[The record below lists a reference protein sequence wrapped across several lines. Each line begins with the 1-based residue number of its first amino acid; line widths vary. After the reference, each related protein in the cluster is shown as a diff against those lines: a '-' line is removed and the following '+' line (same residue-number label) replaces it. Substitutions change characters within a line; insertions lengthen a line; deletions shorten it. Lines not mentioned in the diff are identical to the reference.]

1 MSIKEHILD
10 VAESLFN
17 ELGYTA
23 VGVDLI
29 RDKAEVS
36 KTSMYR
42 HFGSKSNLIEAVLA
56 RRHQYFETQLT
67 PIFASTVSLDERLE
81 ALLDWYFA
89 WFRSK
94 NFNGCMFMHALA
106 EFKNQDDTLAQ
117 QALQHKA
124 WLKLLLLSLFESSDI
139 KRADKAEAIITF
151 LEGMIVRA
159 EFGGVIESED
169 TYRLSVKLLS
179 KTA

>member
-17 ELGYTA
+17 ELGYIA

-29 RDKAEVS
+29 RDQAQVS

-42 HFGSKSNLIEAVLA
+42 HFGSKNNLIEAVLT
-56 RRHQYFETQLT
+56 RRHQYFEDQLT
-67 PIFASTVSLDERLE
+67 PIFTSTASVDERVD
-81 ALLDWYFA
+81 ALLNWHFA

-106 EFKNQDDTLAQ
+106 EFKNQDDALAL

-124 WLKLLLLSLFESSDI
+124 WLKLLLLSLFAPTDPR
-139 KRADKAEAIITF
+139 RADKAEAIITF

-159 EFGGVIESED
+159 EFGGVIKNEE
-169 TYRLSVKLLS
+169 TYRLSIKLLA
-179 KTA
+179 K

>member
-29 RDKAEVS
+29 RDQAQVS

-42 HFGSKSNLIEAVLA
+42 HFGSKNNLIEAVLA
-56 RRHQYFETQLT
+56 RRHQYFEDQLT
-67 PIFASTVSLDERLE
+67 PIFASAASIDQRLD
-81 ALLDWYFA
+81 ALLDWHFS

-94 NFNGCMFMHALA
+94 SFKGCMFMHALA
-106 EFKNQDDTLAQ
+106 EFKSQDDALAK

-124 WLKLLLLSLFESSDI
+124 WLKLLLLSLFEPTDPSQ
-139 KRADKAEAIITF
+139 ADKAETMLTF

-159 EFGGVIESED
+159 EFGQITEHEEA
-169 TYRLSVKLLS
+169 YRLSIKRLA
-179 KTA
+179 K